1 MADIIIPQGLQT
13 PIDFDATA
21 YGVIDAFQIELRK
34 GNSAVLKWRYPTT
47 TGYQALTKV
56 GDVYT
61 AVILTA
67 DSSNLLGLYGVE
79 TTGFVGTAEVG
90 KAINNDY
97 LLVNQQ
103 SI

>member
-1 MADIIIPQGLQT
+1 MADIIIPQGMQT
-13 PIDFDATA
+13 PIDFVATDF
-21 YGVIDAFQIELRK
+21 GVIDFFQVEIRK
-34 GNSAVLKWRYPTT
+34 NNNAVLKYRYPTT
-47 TGYQALTKV
+47 TGFQSMTKN

-61 AVILTA
+61 AVILTS
-67 DSSNLLGLYGVE
+67 DSNNLLGLYGAE

-103 SI
+103 SL